1 MLISITHTLL
11 EHTFKY
17 IYELYNENKTLLRG
31 LVNVECHFAGKQKNN
46 SSQSTL
52 TRSFHSL
59 ALELWICIE
68 RSKSVDITANVEWNW
83 PIDLISVTRKESFI
97 NARHQYYTEQAMSFW
112 AASRCVAFLIEYLC
126 NKIVSTHLGLS
137 IFFLVCVNSKKK
149 ILY

>member
-1 MLISITHTLL
+1 MLNGIL
-11 EHTFKY
+11 
-17 IYELYNENKTLLRG
+17 
-31 LVNVECHFAGKQKNN
+31 LVNKKN

-137 IFFLVCVNSKKK
+137 IFLGYVLIREKNSLLNFTNCNCFLFFLES
-149 ILY
+149 I

>member
-1 MLISITHTLL
+1 MLNVIL
-11 EHTFKY
+11 
-17 IYELYNENKTLLRG
+17 
-31 LVNVECHFAGKQKNN
+31 LVNKKN

-83 PIDLISVTRKESFI
+83 PIDLISVARKESFI

-112 AASRCVAFLIEYLC
+112 AASRCVAFLTEYLC

-137 IFFLVCVNSKKK
+137 IFLVRVNSKKK
-149 ILY
+149 FFIEFYKLHFFFLFRINLINKK

>member
-1 MLISITHTLL
+1 MLNDIL
-11 EHTFKY
+11 
-17 IYELYNENKTLLRG
+17 
-31 LVNVECHFAGKQKNN
+31 LVNKKN

-137 IFFLVCVNSKKK
+137 IFFWYVLIRKKK
-149 ILY
+149 IFIKFYKLHLYFFLFRINLINKK

>member
-1 MLISITHTLL
+1 MLNGIL
-11 EHTFKY
+11 
-17 IYELYNENKTLLRG
+17 
-31 LVNVECHFAGKQKNN
+31 LVNKKN

-52 TRSFHSL
+52 TRSFLSL

-149 ILY
+149 NSLLNFTNCICIFSFLESI

>member
-1 MLISITHTLL
+1 MLNVIL
-11 EHTFKY
+11 
-17 IYELYNENKTLLRG
+17 
-31 LVNVECHFAGKQKNN
+31 LVNKKN

-83 PIDLISVTRKESFI
+83 PIDLISVARKESFI

-112 AASRCVAFLIEYLC
+112 AALRCVAFLIEYLC

-137 IFFLVCVNSKKK
+137 IFFWYVLIRKKK
-149 ILY
+149 FFIKFYKLHLYFFLFRINLINKK

>member
-1 MLISITHTLL
+1 MLNGIL
-11 EHTFKY
+11 
-17 IYELYNENKTLLRG
+17 
-31 LVNVECHFAGKQKNN
+31 LVNKKN

-83 PIDLISVTRKESFI
+83 PIDLISVARKESFI

-112 AASRCVAFLIEYLC
+112 AALRCVAFLIEYLC
-126 NKIVSTHLGLS
+126 NKIGVHTWGLA
-137 IFFLVCVNSKKK
+137 FFLVCVNSKKK
-149 ILY
+149 ILYRILQIAFFFRINLINKK

>member
-1 MLISITHTLL
+1 MITHTLL
-11 EHTFKY
+11 AYTFKY
-17 IYELYNENKTLLRG
+17 IYELYNENKTLLRMLKG
-31 LVNVECHFAGKQKNN
+31 ILLVNKKN

-68 RSKSVDITANVEWNW
+68 RSKSVDITANVEWNL
-83 PIDLISVTRKESFI
+83 PIDLISVARKESFI

-137 IFFLVCVNSKKK
+137 IFFLATC
-149 ILY
+149 